1 MSETKRFE
9 AEWGGE
15 TLSIEVGKY
24 AAQAGGACKVQYGDT
39 VVLATATMSSY
50 KRQGMNWFPLM
61 VDYEEHHFAAG
72 RIKGSR
78 FMKRGGRPT
87 DEAVLTSRL
96 IDRALRPLFDQSMRY
111 DVQIIC
117 SVLSYDGVND
127 PDIVALIG
135 ASCALHMSD
144 IPWNGP
150 LAGIRVGHKDGSYI
164 VNPTHEEREGS
175 ILDLSFSG
183 TSEKVIMVEA
193 GANEAPDQVVLDGF
207 SFGLDNM
214 SAPLELIKQ
223 VQKEFGKEKRIVT
236 AELTDEEKEL
246 DKERVRVEE
255 MARPFILE
263 KVKELFYGAPQASK
277 GERSKQKEEIKK
289 LTEAFLLEQSVEED
303 NVKFGTSVITEVLE
317 AEVTRAI
324 IEDDK
329 RVDGRGI
336 REVRNLVSEVQMLPR
351 VHGSSHFMRGETQ
364 VLNIVTLGSPGDE
377 QLLDGMEIVGT
388 KKYFHH
394 YNFTPFSVG
403 EAKPLRGPS
412 RRDIGHGGL
421 AEKALLPM
429 MPDKETF
436 PYTIHS
442 QSEIYGSN
450 GSSSMGATC
459 SSSLALM
466 DAGVPIKEAVAGIA
480 IGMASNEGGWKVITD
495 IQDLEDGKGGMD
507 FKICGSKNGY
517 TALQMDTKTDG
528 VTNDV
533 IKEVFSHAKDAL
545 STILGKMSEALSEAR
560 PELSEHAPRIVVVKI
575 NPELIG
581 NVIGPGGK
589 TINEIISTTGV
600 QSIDIDDEGL
610 VMITSTSSEGSKEAE
625 EMVKQLT
632 KEAKVGEIYKGKV
645 VRIMDFG
652 AIVEFLPKKDGMVH
666 VSMMAPWRVEK
677 VTDIVKLGDEV
688 NVKIMEMEGGKTS
701 LSMKDAPGNKY
712 PEKPERTSS
721 APRSGSGSGGSSY
734 GSRPRS
740 SSPRPSSSRPSPSR
754 KPEEKAEE
762 KPEKKR
768 HSFFK
773 RKKDES

>member
-9 AEWGGE
+9 AEWGGK

-24 AAQAGGACKVQYGDT
+24 AAQAGGACTVQYGDT

-50 KRQGMNWFPLM
+50 KREGMNFFPLM

-87 DEAVLTSRL
+87 DEAVLTSRV

-111 DVQIIC
+111 DVQVIA
-117 SVLSYDGVND
+117 SVLAYDGENS
-127 PDIVALIG
+127 PDMVAFI
-135 ASCALHMSD
+135 ASSCALHISD

-150 LAGIRVGHKDGSYI
+150 IAGVRVGQVDGNYVI
-164 VNPTHEEREGS
+164 NPTKEQREGS
-175 ILDLSFSG
+175 VLDLTFAG
-183 TSEKVIMVEA
+183 TTEKIIMVEA
-193 GANEAPDQVVLDGF
+193 GANEANDQTVLDGF
-207 SFGLDNM
+207 WFGQESL
-214 SAPLELIKQ
+214 SVPLNLIKE
-223 VQKEFGKEKRIVT
+223 VHAAVGKEKRVLTKELT
-236 AELTDEEKEL
+236 AEEAQL
-246 DKERVRVEE
+246 DKERVRIEE
-255 MARPFILE
+255 LASPFILE
-263 KVKELFYGAPQASK
+263 KVKDLFYGAPQATK
-277 GERSKQKEEIKK
+277 GERVAQKNELKT
-289 LTEAFLLEQSVEED
+289 LTEAFLVEKGVEEE
-303 NVKFGTSVITEVLE
+303 NIKFGTGIINDILENEVS
-317 AEVTRAI
+317 RAI

-336 REVRNLVSEVQMLPR
+336 REVRKLVSEVSMLPR
-351 VHGSSHFMRGETQ
+351 IHGSSHFMRGETQ
-364 VLNIVTLGSPGDE
+364 VLNIVALGSPGDE
-377 QLLDGMEIVGT
+377 QLLDGMEIVGS
-388 KKYFHH
+388 KRYFHH

-403 EAKPLRGPS
+403 EVKPLRGPS

-442 QSEIYGSN
+442 ASEVYGSN

-466 DAGVPIKEAVAGIA
+466 DAGVPIKGAVAGIA
-480 IGMASNEGGWKVITD
+480 IGMASNDKGWKVITD

-507 FKICGSKNGY
+507 FKITGSRNGY

-528 VTNDV
+528 VTKEVV
-533 IKEVFSHAKDAL
+533 IEVFSHAK
-545 STILGKMSEALSEAR
+545 EALSHILDEMGKAIAEPR
-560 PELSEHAPRIVVVKI
+560 AELSEYAPRIITVKI

-589 TINEIISTTGV
+589 TINEIIATTGV
-600 QSIDIDDEGL
+600 QAIDIDDSGL
-610 VMITSTSSEGSKEAE
+610 VMITSIGSEGAAQAE
-625 EMVKQLT
+625 EMVKNLT
-632 KEAKVGEIYKGKV
+632 KEVKVGEIYKGKV
-645 VRIMDFG
+645 VRVMDFG

-666 VSMMAPWRVEK
+666 VSMLAPWRVEK
-677 VTDIVKLGDEV
+677 VGDIVKLGDEV
-688 NVKIMEMEGGKTS
+688 NVKVMEMEGGKTS

-712 PEKPERTSS
+712 PEKPEGTSS
-721 APRSGSGSGGSSY
+721 APRSDSKSSY

-740 SSPRPSSSRPSPSR
+740 SGPGTPSSSSSD
-754 KPEEKAEE
+754 KPEA
-762 KPEKKR
+762 KR
-768 HSFFK
+768 PFFK
-773 RKKDES
+773 RKTDDK